1 MAPQNSR
8 HARWNCAWECKVC
21 KGPDGGAQRNRA
33 DAGQCRKCKKSYFH
47 CFGKNVDAEA
57 FLPDKP
63 EHASLR
69 KALLDSKKQAQE
81 LQAQIKAIQDGTP
94 IPQGATEG
102 ADKEEAPAAAE
113 DYKENL
119 DKAQKAF
126 KELQQMSEGQ
136 RKMFSDFDEK
146 LAEAK
151 RQVEEATKAKFKGQP
166 IDTQLRGARTRM
178 EHSRQALE
186 NKKVGQQK
194 LKLALDEAQKK
205 FDAGE
210 QAIADLAAKLEV
222 QTRDYADLQNQ
233 SANQLVGK
241 QGEQASAAVPAEIMD
256 ALQDLLKEV
265 PEDRASNIL
274 GKAGIGP
281 KNFGEWL
288 EKITAGAKETSK
300 ATESSEQNPINVQ
313 REVLKI
319 EAKTATGKNQED
331 DDTQEMDW
339 EELLDIES
347 FENADEETFKEEIAT
362 LVKAGFRKPD
372 DDEGRQDTKK
382 RIAEWARK
390 RKQEDMAR
398 REEDRKSTA
407 ALKVIK
413 AGKKSKGGS
422 NK

>member
-1 MAPQNSR
+1 M
-8 HARWNCAWECKVC
+8 
-21 KGPDGGAQRNRA
+21 
-33 DAGQCRKCKKSYFH
+33 
-47 CFGKNVDAEA
+47 
-57 FLPDKP
+57 
-63 EHASLR
+63 
-69 KALLDSKKQAQE
+69 
-81 LQAQIKAIQDGTP
+81 
-94 IPQGATEG
+94 
-102 ADKEEAPAAAE
+102 
-113 DYKENL
+113 
-119 DKAQKAF
+119 DKAQKNL

-136 RKMFSDFDEK
+136 RKHFSDFDEK
-146 LAEAK
+146 LAEGK

-178 EHSRQALE
+178 EHSRQAIE

-194 LKLALDEAQKK
+194 LKSALDEAQKK
-205 FDAGE
+205 FDVGE
-210 QAIADLAAKLEV
+210 QAMADLAAKLEV
-222 QTRDYADLQNQ
+222 QTREYADLQNQ

-300 ATESSEQNPINVQ
+300 ATEPSVQNPINVQ
-313 REVLKI
+313 SEVLKI
-319 EAKTATGKNQED
+319 EAKTAAGKIQED
-331 DDTQEMDW
+331 DDIEMDW
-339 EELLDIES
+339 DELLDIES
-347 FENADEETFKEEIAT
+347 FENADDETFKEEVAT

-413 AGKKSKGGS
+413 AGKKSKGSS